1 MYYIVDRVRDR
12 SVYARSYSCLLSNE
26 ARITTAKSA
35 GDCLNKNQMML
46 MYMYTRTSHI
56 KSLANRHG

>member
-46 MYMYTRTSHI
+46 MYMYTHI
-56 KSLANRHG
+56 AH